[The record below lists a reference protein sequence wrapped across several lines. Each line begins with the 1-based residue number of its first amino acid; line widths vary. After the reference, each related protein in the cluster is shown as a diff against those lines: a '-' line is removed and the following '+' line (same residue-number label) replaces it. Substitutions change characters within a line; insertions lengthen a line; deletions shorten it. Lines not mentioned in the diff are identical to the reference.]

1 MKRLT
6 ALFCVLIIIFSLCS
20 CGKKSGN
27 DPENTGN
34 TYAEDFPPPVKYKTE
49 NKDYSEEFKD
59 EEGNV
64 IARLEISY
72 PVVSSKD
79 RPDAAEEITQWFEE
93 YKDSEADS
101 IRMNLDS
108 LKERNRKFGIEGV
121 TVTRIA
127 VEPYYQGGYHVSYT
141 IKKQSGTN
149 PDEDDGGLTG
159 CTFSLADGYRLSLKA
174 LYKSEAENPREEI
187 KRLIQ
192 EEADVSY
199 SVRGNIAL
207 SEEQKKILD
216 DLFDDESF
224 CIKENTIYFPYSF
237 KTLSSG
243 ARTGFYLCPIDF
255 DYAEDVLITPEEYY
269 EQNYKD

>member
-20 CGKKSGN
+20 CGKKSG
-27 DPENTGN
+27 DDSDNTHN
-34 TYAEDFPPPVKYKTE
+34 TQADGLPAPVRYTTE

-127 VEPYYQGGYHVSYT
+127 VEPYYQGGYYVSYT

-174 LYKSEAENPREEI
+174 LYKSEA
-187 KRLIQ
+187 
-192 EEADVSY
+192 DSY

-269 EQNYKD
+269 KQNYKD